1 MSRVLIGSRPQVAF
15 GEIAGNVR
23 RRWIKLV
30 LTVEVQKKKK
40 KKIHTRNS
48 NRKLKRTGRLSGNQ
62 LVKHAITDNH
72 SSKIALNL
80 ISLTL
85 KWLIYDRNSKKSIAK
100 VNRERG

>member
-30 LTVEVQKKKK
+30 LMWRSQKKKK
-40 KKIHTRNS
+40 TDTRNS
-48 NRKLKRTGRLSGNQ
+48 NRKLKRIGRLSGNQ

-72 SSKIALNL
+72 SSKIAMNL

>member
-30 LTVEVQKKKK
+30 LTVEVSKKKK
-40 KKIHTRNS
+40 KKLTRNS
-48 NRKLKRTGRLSGNQ
+48 NRKLKRIGRLSGNQ
-62 LVKHAITDNH
+62 MVKHAITDSH
-72 SSKIALNL
+72 SSKIAMNL